1 MGIAKSQTTL
11 VSIQLYNIIIIII
24 IILYYIIIIIVKTE
38 VFM

>member
-11 VSIQLYNIIIIII
+11 VLIQLYNIIIII

>member
-11 VSIQLYNIIIIII
+11 VLIQLYNIIIIII
-24 IILYYIIIIIVKTE
+24 IILYYIIIVKTE

>member
-1 MGIAKSQTTL
+1 MAIAKSQTTL